1 MTNSSFLKKLLFALS
16 VVFFV
21 SCDKD
26 FNTIGSDIVGDDI
39 HSNSERLEVEVVAYD
54 RPTGAVQSNNLPL
67 NQLGILDNPV
77 FGKTVSHFVT
87 QVQIP
92 SGSEKPTLFVP
103 VIDSVYLYVPY
114 YSTATATKT
123 DEIYGGTKTVYEL
136 DSVYGKTDAE
146 LNLSVYRNG
155 FYLRDTDPGASD
167 KVQRYYS
174 DDFAMVENLKVGEPL
189 AANKK
194 FKFSAAEIVRRAIP
208 EGTDPKTGDLFN
220 KDIKVVER
228 LAPGIFLNLDK
239 AKMQEILFGSVAN
252 QANLINNNVF
262 QNYFRGLYFKVESG
276 AATMA
281 IPKFSEGKIMVKYH
295 DHELVVD
302 EKTKELVEGELFE
315 DKTMTF
321 DLKGNT
327 INFYENTFNP
337 TYNGAIT
344 TSDDVNG
351 DSRLYVKGGAGS
363 MAVIDIKDEDLKTI
377 KEGNTG
383 QKVLINEANLVF
395 NIDRDVMSKADGTP
409 LPVEPMRVYLYD
421 LKNRQPIYD
430 YYIDA
435 TTVPGNTKYNKYVFG
450 GIEELDKPAK
460 QGGRGVRYKV
470 KLTHYI
476 NNIINGDSTGVKL
489 GLVVTEDITVFSTAN
504 KLKTPFTE
512 GATGTPKFANVNMI
526 PLSDVQH
533 PFGTVL
539 YGSNIPVTDKYYD
552 KRVKLEIYYTKPKQ

>member
-26 FNTIGSDIVGDDI
+26 FNTLGSDIVGDDI
-39 HSNSERLEVEVVAYD
+39 HSNTSRLEVGVVAYD

-92 SGSEKPTLFVP
+92 SGSEKPTLFSP

-114 YSTATATKT
+114 YSTAIATKA

-146 LNLSVYRNG
+146 LSLSVYRNG

-194 FKFSAAEIVRRAIP
+194 FKFSAAEIVRKAIP
-208 EGTDPKTGDLFN
+208 EGTDPKTGKPLAGDSE
-220 KDIKVVER
+220 VVER
-228 LAPGIFLNLDK
+228 LAPGIFMNFDK
-239 AKMQEILFGSVAN
+239 ATMQDVLFAKNSDKDN
-252 QANLINNNVF
+252 QANLVNNNVF

-276 AATMA
+276 GASMA
-281 IPKFSEGKIMVKYH
+281 IPKFLSGTITVKYH
-295 DHELVVD
+295 DFELGLD
-302 EKTKELVEGELFE
+302 GKPAATYA
-315 DKTMTF
+315 DKVMTF

-327 INFYENTFNP
+327 INFYENTFDN

-344 TSDDVNG
+344 ASDDVNG

-363 MAVIDIKDEDLKTI
+363 MAVIDINDAALETI
-377 KEGNTG
+377 KEKNTG

-395 NIDRDVMSKADGTP
+395 NIDREIMSKVNGKP
-409 LPVEPMRVYLYD
+409 LPVEPLRVYLYD

-430 YYIDA
+430 YYVDA
-435 TTVPGNTKYNKYVFG
+435 TTTPGDTKYNKYVFG

-476 NNIINGDSTGVKL
+476 NNIINGDSTNVRL
-489 GLVVTEDITVFSTAN
+489 GLVVTEDINVFTTTS

-512 GATGTPKFANVNMI
+512 GVANTAKFANVNMI
-526 PLSDVQH
+526 PLSTVQH

-539 YGSNIPVTDKYYD
+539 YGSNIPATDKYYD